1 MRIRRFK
8 MMRINTRVSRALLCM
23 VIASLLVACAKEAVS
38 PVDSEKQAF
47 DDLRIDIREAIDE
60 PARQAEAIRLVGVLE
75 QDLFELRARVLERD
89 IRSKALNANYDTP
102 RAEFAA
108 FLGEFEA
115 EVRANKQR
123 VAKTHK
129 EFLSIVTAD
138 ERAAIAKAHTK
149 AMKAVIFSIQSI

>member
-1 MRIRRFK
+1 MRQT
-8 MMRINTRVSRALLCM
+8 NTRVACALLC
-23 VIASLLVACAKEAVS
+23 VVLGSLFVACAKENVS

-47 DDLRIDIREAIDE
+47 EDLRTDIRDAIAA
-60 PARQAEAIRLVGVLE
+60 PARQAEAIRMVGVLE
-75 QDLFELRARVLERD
+75 QDLAELRARITEREN
-89 IRSKALNANYDTP
+89 RAKALNANYDTP

-115 EVRANKQR
+115 EVRANKRR

-149 AMKAVIFSIQSI
+149 AMKAVILSIQSI